1 MADNK
6 VLIIGTMA
14 FDEVETPS
22 GSSGKIIAGSAT
34 YIALATSFFDVKSAI
49 VSIVGRDFPQE
60 YLKTLT
66 KRNINLEGVE
76 IDNSG
81 DTFYWKGRYH
91 KNLNRRDTLV
101 TSLNTLANFNPK
113 VPDDF
118 LDSEVAL
125 LGNLHPRI
133 QLSVLD
139 QINADKTTIIL
150 DTMNYWIEGTWDELV
165 KVVAKTDIITINDE
179 EAFLMTN
186 ATSVLSAA
194 KKISEMGPSYVIIKK
209 GEHGALLYHNNQ
221 TFLAPA
227 ATLDNVVDPTGAGDS
242 FAGGLAGFLAS
253 QSNLDFE
260 TMKTA
265 MLYGSSVA
273 SFCITDFG
281 TKSIV
286 NTTLLQIQERIK
298 HLKRL
303 VHFET
308 SRNKN

>member
-6 VLIIGTMA
+6 VLIVGTMA
-14 FDEVETPS
+14 FDEVETPT

-34 YIALATSFFDVKSAI
+34 YIALATSFFDVESAI
-49 VSIVGRDFPQE
+49 VSIVGRDFPQD
-60 YLKTLT
+60 YLKKLRN
-66 KRNINLEGVE
+66 RNINLEGVE

-101 TSLNTLANFNPK
+101 TDLNTLANFNPI
-113 VPDDF
+113 VPDRFKDA
-118 LDSEVAL
+118 EVAL

-139 QINADKTTIIL
+139 QINPDKTTIIL

-165 KVVAKTDIITINDE
+165 QVVAKTDVITINDE
-179 EAFLMTN
+179 EALQMTN
-186 ATSVLSAA
+186 ATNVMSAA
-194 KKISEMGPSYVIIKK
+194 KKISDMGPSYVIIKK
-209 GEHGALLYHNNQ
+209 GEHGALLYHKEQ
-221 TFLAPA
+221 AFLAPA
-227 ATLDNVVDPTGAGDS
+227 AVLDNVIDPTGAGDS
-242 FAGGLAGFLAS
+242 FAGGLAGFLS
-253 QSNLDFE
+253 TQQKFDFE

-265 MLYGSSVA
+265 MVYGSSVA
-273 SFCITDFG
+273 SFCVTDFG

-286 NTTLLQIQERIK
+286 NTTHSQIKDRVK
-298 HLKRL
+298 YLKTL

-308 SRNKN
+308 P

>member
-6 VLIIGTMA
+6 VLIVGTMA

-22 GSSGKIIAGSAT
+22 GASGKIIAGSAT
-34 YIALATSFFDVKSAI
+34 YIALATSFFDVESAI
-49 VSIVGRDFPQE
+49 VSIVGRDFPQD
-60 YLKTLT
+60 YLKELS

-101 TSLNTLANFNPK
+101 TDLNTLANFNPI
-113 VPDDF
+113 VPEGFKDA
-118 LDSEVAL
+118 EVAL

-139 QINADKTTIIL
+139 QINTDKTTIIL
-150 DTMNYWIEGTWDELV
+150 DTMNYWIEGNWDELV
-165 KVVAKTDIITINDE
+165 RVVAKTDIITINDE
-179 EAFLMTN
+179 EALQMTN
-186 ATSVLSAA
+186 ATNVLSAA
-194 KKISEMGPSYVIIKK
+194 KKISEMGPPYVIIKK
-209 GEHGALLYHNNQ
+209 GEHGALLYHKNQ

-227 ATLDNVVDPTGAGDS
+227 AILDNVIDPTGAGDS

-253 QSNLDFE
+253 RSEVGFE
-260 TMKTA
+260 TIKTA
-265 MLYGSSVA
+265 MIYGSSVA
-273 SFCITDFG
+273 SFCVTDFG
-281 TKSIV
+281 TKSIT
-286 NTTLLQIQERIK
+286 NTTFSQITERVED
-298 HLKRL
+298 LKKL

-308 SRNKN
+308 L

>member
-6 VLIIGTMA
+6 VLIVGTMA
-14 FDEVETPS
+14 FDEVETPT

-34 YIALATSFFDVKSAI
+34 YIALATSFFDVESAI
-49 VSIVGRDFPQE
+49 VSIVGRDFPQD
-60 YLKTLT
+60 YLKKLS

-101 TSLNTLANFNPK
+101 TDLNTLANFNPI
-113 VPDDF
+113 VPDRFKDA
-118 LDSEVAL
+118 EVAL

-139 QINADKTTIIL
+139 QINPDKTTIIL

-165 KVVAKTDIITINDE
+165 QVVAKTDVITINDE
-179 EAFLMTN
+179 EALQMTN
-186 ATSVLSAA
+186 ATNVLSAA
-194 KKISEMGPSYVIIKK
+194 KKISNMGPSYVIIKK
-209 GEHGALLYHNNQ
+209 GEHGALLYHKEQ

-227 ATLDNVVDPTGAGDS
+227 VVLDNVVDPTGAGDS

-253 QSNLDFE
+253 QPKHDFE

-265 MLYGSSVA
+265 MVYGSSVA
-273 SFCITDFG
+273 SFCVTDFG

-286 NTTLLQIQERIK
+286 NTTISQITDRVED
-298 HLKRL
+298 LKTL
-303 VHFET
+303 VRFEV
-308 SRNKN
+308 N